1 MKILIPSLIVMAILY
16 ALFGL
21 AISFNPI
28 QWSGAEKILFVVCSI
43 IADMGLSKTRRKL
56 KR

>member
-1 MKILIPSLIVMAILY
+1 MKIIIPSIITTAILY

-28 QWSGAEKILFVVCSI
+28 QWSGAEKILFVVCTI
-43 IADMGLSKTRRKL
+43 LADMGLSKKRKL
-56 KR
+56 RR